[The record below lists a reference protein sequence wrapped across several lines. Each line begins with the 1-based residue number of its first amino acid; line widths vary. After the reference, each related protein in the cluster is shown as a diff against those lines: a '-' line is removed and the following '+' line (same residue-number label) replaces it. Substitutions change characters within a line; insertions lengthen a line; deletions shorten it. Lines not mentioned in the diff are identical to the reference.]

1 MVDEMKKAE
10 VHHGN
15 NVGTARYWKNFTQ
28 ETLGIALKMSQSQ
41 ISDLEKKP
49 KIEREML
56 EKIAKCMNVSI
67 DFLETFV
74 AEEAMKTYNTNDFNK
89 ECNVNDQATENNVV
103 GGGTIGNQTIENGI
117 PFEAVQGLYS
127 EIRKQERENAE
138 MRILLAKNN
147 IEFNPS
153 DN

>member
-1 MVDEMKKAE
+1 MKKAE

-28 ETLGIALKMSQSQ
+28 ETLAIALKMTQSQ

-56 EKIAKCMNVSI
+56 EKIAKCMNVSL

-74 AEEAMKTYNTNDFNK
+74 AEEAMRTYNISDFDKENDNDL
-89 ECNVNDQATENNVV
+89 NDQATENIVS
-103 GGGTIGNQTIENGI
+103 GNLTNSQTVENGI
-117 PFEAVQGLYS
+117 PFEEVKELYS

-138 MRILLAKNN
+138 LRILLAKNN